1 MAVTC
6 SVCKVC
12 CNRQLLLD
20 LKEFGLVSRSE
31 SEKGLVVM
39 CEGIKLNGLV
49 PDQSSPM
56 SSYVVGYQQD
66 LHVVNMEKLS
76 LRQYFADAP
85 LSLIQLRF
93 SERVSNLEE
102 VEKAFVTSYAC
113 LSGEHPLTGVKAR
126 ISLVSKQSRDNG
138 Y

>member
-93 SERVSNLEE
+93 SERVLKKLKKPLSP
-102 VEKAFVTSYAC
+102 VAYAC
-113 LSGEHPLTGVKAR
+113 LSWEHPLG
-126 ISLVSKQSRDNG
+126 SHWSQG
-138 Y
+138 